1 MKIKILELQIFKNQ
15 FFYRFLLF
23 WWRRVVHTLY
33 FQVNVGTLVNQLAHL
48 YEGAFVLS
56 AYTVLNQDFVV
67 LEGERGIRVADKSPT
82 IAGRVFN
89 VAAN

>member
-1 MKIKILELQIFKNQ
+1 MSNLNHLQELRQLH
-15 FFYRFLLF
+15 FFRR
-23 WWRRVVHTLY
+23 RRVVHTLY

-56 AYTVLNQDFVV
+56 AYTILDEDFVI
-67 LEGERGIRVADKSPT
+67 LEGEGRLGVALKSPT